1 MKFIEPL
8 PGELD
13 HLRPD
18 PLVFE
23 QELDFLPSAAE
34 SLEQAVGGRSGRFY
48 WRSDHDH
55 LYCVEL
61 GDLGRGRPSTA
72 TVFGHWDRYEPR
84 PPEHEI
90 DRDLMAFNLW
100 FAAIANLDPEAVAK
114 VAARGKLP
122 IEWPQGSVL
131 RTPEERFSNLPGFDY
146 EAQYI
151 DVEGLRMAY
160 VEAGEG
166 DPILLLHGEPT
177 WGYLYRHMIP
187 ALSKVGRVIVPDL
200 IGFGRSDKP
209 VAPNAYSYRA
219 HVRWVRKFIEQLG
232 LEQITLVCQD
242 WGGLIGLRV
251 LAENCGRFAR
261 LVATHTSLID
271 STKKPNEAFLKW
283 RGFSQK
289 AQFMDVPR
297 MMARTLVKRR
307 DAITKEE
314 LAAYGAPFPGP
325 KFQRAALMF
334 PRLVP
339 IHPNHP
345 GAFYAARAIE
355 KLRAIEIPTFL
366 PWGDSDPITGRWRE
380 PMKAIFPNAETA
392 DLPDG
397 GHFIQEDCGVELSE
411 MIVDW
416 MRRVHL

>member
-1 MKFIEPL
+1 
-8 PGELD
+8 
-13 HLRPD
+13 
-18 PLVFE
+18 
-23 QELDFLPSAAE
+23 
-34 SLEQAVGGRSGRFY
+34 
-48 WRSDHDH
+48 
-55 LYCVEL
+55 
-61 GDLGRGRPSTA
+61 
-72 TVFGHWDRYEPR
+72 
-84 PPEHEI
+84 
-90 DRDLMAFNLW
+90 
-100 FAAIANLDPEAVAK
+100 
-114 VAARGKLP
+114 
-122 IEWPQGSVL
+122 
-131 RTPEERFSNLPGFDY
+131 
-146 EAQYI
+146 
-151 DVEGLRMAY
+151 
-160 VEAGEG
+160 
-166 DPILLLHGEPT
+166 
-177 WGYLYRHMIP
+177 
-187 ALSKVGRVIVPDL
+187 
-200 IGFGRSDKP
+200 
-209 VAPNAYSYRA
+209 
-219 HVRWVRKFIEQLG
+219 
-232 LEQITLVCQD
+232 
-242 WGGLIGLRV
+242 
-251 LAENCGRFAR
+251 
-261 LVATHTSLID
+261 
-271 STKKPNEAFLKW
+271 
-283 RGFSQK
+283 
-289 AQFMDVPR
+289 MDVPR